1 MSNLIFFSKHDRIF
15 SSPFRRMTETEPIC
29 TVDQFLTKLVVTMQ
43 QQIACVVQKTITD
56 EAIINQQAAVL
67 VH

>member
-1 MSNLIFFSKHDRIF
+1 MS
-15 SSPFRRMTETEPIC
+15 ETEPIC
-29 TVDQFLTKLVVTMQ
+29 TVDQFLTKLVVIMQ
-43 QQIACVVQKTITD
+43 QQIAFVVQKTITD